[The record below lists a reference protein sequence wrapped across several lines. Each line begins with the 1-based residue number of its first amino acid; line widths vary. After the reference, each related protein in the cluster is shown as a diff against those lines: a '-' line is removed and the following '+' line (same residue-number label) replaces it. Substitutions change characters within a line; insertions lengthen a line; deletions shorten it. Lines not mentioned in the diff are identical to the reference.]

1 MAVRRCTDTCER
13 RGSLMGTL
21 SEQPVT
27 ASKGDRLGH
36 APFTNRM
43 PPTPSTTGR
52 GGASSTLV
60 DHLPRSGGR
69 TSDCP
74 MAGFLARSSPPRSD
88 GEGVP
93 PCARDPED
101 EGAVYC
107 PRRSFNRTRA
117 ADFDDLTGR
126 VSRPFRWLTRKV
138 TTVSVSWLA
147 ANRKFAVGS
156 SAKSGEAVQ

>member
-1 MAVRRCTDTCER
+1 MLFD
-13 RGSLMGTL
+13 
-21 SEQPVT
+21 
-27 ASKGDRLGH
+27 
-36 APFTNRM
+36 
-43 PPTPSTTGR
+43 
-52 GGASSTLV
+52 
-60 DHLPRSGGR
+60 LPRSGDR
-69 TSDCP
+69 TAP
-74 MAGFLARSSPPRSD
+74 IARMAGFLARSSPPRSD

-107 PRRSFNRTRA
+107 PRRRFNRTRA

-156 SAKSGEAVQ
+156 SAKNRGSRSMTNEPWGVGASLLRREDERHLHGRGEFVSDIKLPGTNGGRLPAEPPRACPD